1 VTNSS
6 LQVKRARRTY
16 AISVAAVWVSSAGL
30 AAFWVF
36 GLFVYMGHGGPTNG
50 SGVTGSMTLAITLLA
65 AGVTTGCVA
74 LSRRGPGRGYALTA
88 VWLGAIPLAILVLP
102 IVGRVSP
109 FGL

>member
-1 VTNSS
+1 MW
-6 LQVKRARRTY
+6 L
-16 AISVAAVWVSSAGL
+16 SSAGL

-36 GLFVYMGHGGPTNG
+36 GLLVYMSHGGPTN
-50 SGVTGSMTLAITLLA
+50 SWGVTGATTVAVALLA
-65 AGVTTGCVA
+65 AGVTTGFVA

>member
-1 VTNSS
+1 M
-6 LQVKRARRTY
+6 
-16 AISVAAVWVSSAGL
+16 SVIAVWVSSAGL

-36 GLFVYMGHGGPTNG
+36 GLFVYMSHGGPTNG
-50 SGVTGSMTLAITLLA
+50 PGVTGSMTLAFALLA
-65 AGVTTGCVA
+65 AGVITGFVA

-88 VWLGAIPLAILVLP
+88 VWLGGIPLAIIVLP